1 MISFLLF
8 QSIIFTVLLIF
19 HESYFF
25 LFLEVKKIFFTFN
38 SFKTTKA
45 VLLVDPFPITVA
57 LFILSVSVIA
67 VYQTISS
74 STLSVYSLENRT
86 LAREIANKRIALL
99 NTIEKP
105 LKPDVRKNEITFFG
119 KTWRYDEEY
128 CQTPM
133 TSYLEFSMKIYLIE
147 SNQLIYETR
156 GFLNKE

>member
-1 MISFLLF
+1 MNKKSGFSLF
-8 QSIIFTVLLIF
+8 
-19 HESYFF
+19 
-25 LFLEVKKIFFTFN
+25 EV
-38 SFKTTKA
+38 
-45 VLLVDPFPITVA
+45 TVA

-86 LAREIANKRIALL
+86 LAREIANNRIALL

-119 KTWRYDEEY
+119 KTWRYEEEY
-128 CQTPM
+128 FQTPM

-156 GFLNKE
+156 GFLKKG

>member
-1 MISFLLF
+1 MNKKSGFSLF
-8 QSIIFTVLLIF
+8 
-19 HESYFF
+19 
-25 LFLEVKKIFFTFN
+25 EV
-38 SFKTTKA
+38 
-45 VLLVDPFPITVA
+45 TVA

-86 LAREIANKRIALL
+86 LAREIANNRIALL

-119 KTWRYDEEY
+119 KTWRYEEEY
-128 CQTPM
+128 LQTPM